1 MSQKY
6 HRAFGSY
13 GIIGNSNELVVI
25 RKNAGPYINR
35 YDLPGGSLED
45 GEELAKAVVREV
57 KEETGLEALH
67 FDQIGVTSFRYPW
80 DYQEWHYNQHICV
93 FYRVTSFTGKLQQNV
108 EQFAG
113 QDSLGA
119 VKVPLAKINIQ
130 NSSPLVLKA
139 KEYLLRPNE
148 FSLQDQT
155 YTEWQ
160 ILQKPPF

>member
-6 HRAFGSY
+6 HRAFGCY
-13 GIIGNSNELVVI
+13 GIIGNLSELVVI
-25 RKNAGPYINR
+25 KKSAGPYINR

-57 KEETGLEALH
+57 KEETGLEVLH
-67 FDQIGVTSFRYPW
+67 FDQIGVTSFKYPW
-80 DYQEWHYNQHICV
+80 DYLEWHYNQHICV
-93 FYRVTSFTGKLQQNV
+93 FYRITSFTGKLQQNV
-108 EQFAG
+108 EQFSG

-119 VKVPLAKINIQ
+119 VKVPLAKINIH

-139 KEYLLRPNE
+139 KEYLLRPSE

-155 YTEWQ
+155 YSEWQ
-160 ILQKPPF
+160 ILQKPLF

>member
-6 HRAFGSY
+6 HRAFGCY

-67 FDQIGVTSFRYPW
+67 FDQIGVTF
-80 DYQEWHYNQHICV
+80 
-93 FYRVTSFTGKLQQNV
+93 L
-108 EQFAG
+108 
-113 QDSLGA
+113 
-119 VKVPLAKINIQ
+119 
-130 NSSPLVLKA
+130 
-139 KEYLLRPNE
+139 
-148 FSLQDQT
+148 
-155 YTEWQ
+155 
-160 ILQKPPF
+160 